1 MSNKNFNVLNNKH
14 FASTLLDWYEQN
26 KRDLPWR
33 NTTEPY
39 IIWLSEVIL
48 QQTRVA
54 QGLPYFK
61 KFLENFPKVEDLAH
75 APSDEVMRLWQGLGY
90 YSRARNLHQ
99 CAKDIVEA
107 HNGKFPNNYNSLI
120 KLKGVGSYTAA
131 AIASFAFNEPVAV
144 VDGNVFRVLA
154 RYFGISTDI
163 ASNSGKK
170 EFEKIAN
177 ECIPN
182 ENPAAFNQ
190 AIMEFGSLQCTP
202 KNPNCEDC
210 PLNKTCFAFKNEL
223 TFQLPV
229 KINKVKVK
237 QRYFTYFYIICGEEV
252 VVNLRGA
259 GDIWQGLY
267 DFPLFENIQKP
278 LLELDEA
285 SLFQSLTQFD
295 PEIYFDSQTTFKHI
309 LTHQRIFA
317 NFATLLI
324 HAKHR
329 NKLQEW
335 VEKFNFELIHQEKLD
350 SLGKPRLILKFLND
364 EK

>member
-1 MSNKNFNVLNNKH
+1 MNNKH
-14 FASTLLDWYEQN
+14 FALTILEWYEQN

-33 NTTEPY
+33 NTSEPY

-54 QGLPYFK
+54 QGLPYFE
-61 KFLENFPKVEDLAH
+61 KFLENFPKVEDLAQ

-99 CAKDIVEA
+99 CAKDIVEE

-170 EFEKIAN
+170 EFEIIAN

-182 ENPAAFNQ
+182 DKPAAFNQ
-190 AIMEFGSLQCTP
+190 AIMEFGSLQCAP
-202 KNPNCEDC
+202 KNPKCEDC
-210 PLNKTCFAFKNEL
+210 PLRGSCFAFKNEL
-223 TFQLPV
+223 TAQLPV
-229 KINKVKVK
+229 KINKVKVRK
-237 QRYFTYFYIICGEEV
+237 RYFTYFYIKCAEEV
-252 VVNLRGA
+252 VVNYRSA

-267 DFPLFENIQKP
+267 DFPLHEVAQKP
-278 LLELDEA
+278 LLELNEA
-285 SLFQSLTQFD
+285 SIFQSLTQFD
-295 PEIYFDSQTTFKHI
+295 PEIHFDSATIFKHI

-317 NFATLLI
+317 NFVTLI
-324 HAKHR
+324 IQEKHR
-329 NKLQEW
+329 KNLHDWAK
-335 VEKFNFELIHQEKLD
+335 NSNYELIHQDKLD
-350 SLGKPRLILKFLND
+350 SVGKPRLLLKFLND

>member
-1 MSNKNFNVLNNKH
+1 MNNKH
-14 FASTLLDWYEQN
+14 FASTLLDWYERN

-54 QGLPYFK
+54 QGRPYFE
-61 KFLENFPKVEDLAH
+61 KFLENFPKIQDLAH
-75 APSDEVMRLWQGLGY
+75 APLEEVMRLWQGLGY
-90 YSRARNLHQ
+90 YTRARNLHQ
-99 CAKDIVEA
+99 CAKELVKI
-107 HNGKFPNNYNSLI
+107 HGGKFPNNYNSLL

-154 RYFGISTDI
+154 RYFGISSDI

-170 EFEKIAN
+170 EFEKIAD
-177 ECIPN
+177 ECISKD
-182 ENPAAFNQ
+182 NPATFNQ
-190 AIMEFGSLQCTP
+190 AIMEFGALQCTP
-202 KNPNCEDC
+202 KNPNCGEC
-210 PLNKTCFAFKNEL
+210 PFNNSCFAFKNDL
-223 TFQLPV
+223 ITQLPV
-229 KINKVKVK
+229 KVNKVKVK
-237 QRYFTYFYIICGEEV
+237 QRYFTYFYIICNEQV

-267 DFPLFENIQKP
+267 DFPVFENIQKP
-278 LLELDEA
+278 LLELKNV
-285 SLFQSLTQFD
+285 SLVQSLTPFD
-295 PEIYFDSQTTFKHI
+295 PEIHFDSKTIFKHI

-317 NFATLLI
+317 NFASLI
-324 HAKHR
+324 IPTKHK
-329 NKLQEW
+329 NKLQKW
-335 VEKFNFELIHQEKLD
+335 AQKSGYNLIKQEKLD
-350 SLGKPRLILKFLND
+350 ALGKPRLIVKFLCD

>member
-1 MSNKNFNVLNNKH
+1 MNNKH
-14 FASTLLDWYEQN
+14 FASTLLDWYERN

-54 QGLPYFK
+54 QGLPYFE
-61 KFLENFPKVEDLAH
+61 KFLENFPKIEDLAQ
-75 APSDEVMRLWQGLGY
+75 APSEEVMRLWQGLGY

-99 CAKDIVEA
+99 CAKELVTI
-107 HNGKFPNNYNSLI
+107 HGGKFPNNYNSLL

-163 ASNSGKK
+163 ASNLGKK

-177 ECIPN
+177 ECISKD
-182 ENPAAFNQ
+182 NPATFNQ
-190 AIMEFGSLQCTP
+190 AIMEFGALQCTP
-202 KNPNCEDC
+202 KNPNCGEC
-210 PLNKTCFAFKNEL
+210 PFNNSCFAFKNDL
-223 TFQLPV
+223 ITQLPV
-229 KINKVKVK
+229 KVNKVKVK
-237 QRYFTYFYIICGEEV
+237 QRFFTYFYIICNDQV
-252 VVNLRGA
+252 IVNLRGA

-267 DFPLFENIQKP
+267 DFPVFENVQKP
-278 LLELDEA
+278 LLELNEVT
-285 SLFQSLTQFD
+285 LIQSLTPFD
-295 PEIYFDSQTTFKHI
+295 PEIHFDPKTIFKHI

-317 NFATLLI
+317 NFASLI
-324 HAKHR
+324 IPTKHQ
-329 NKLQEW
+329 NKLQKW
-335 VEKFNFELIHQEKLD
+335 AQKSGYNLIQREKLD
-350 SLGKPRLILKFLND
+350 ALGKPRLILKFLCD

>member
-1 MSNKNFNVLNNKH
+1 MNNKH
-14 FASTLLDWYEQN
+14 FASTLLDWYERN

-54 QGLPYFK
+54 QGLPYFE
-61 KFLENFPKVEDLAH
+61 KFLENFPKIEDLAQ
-75 APSDEVMRLWQGLGY
+75 APSEEVMRLWQGLGY

-99 CAKDIVEA
+99 CAKELVAI
-107 HNGKFPNNYNSLI
+107 HGGKFPNNYNSLL

-163 ASNSGKK
+163 ASNLGKK

-177 ECIPN
+177 ECISKD
-182 ENPAAFNQ
+182 NPATFNQ
-190 AIMEFGSLQCTP
+190 AIMEFGALQCTP
-202 KNPNCEDC
+202 KNPNCGEC
-210 PLNKTCFAFKNEL
+210 PFNNSCFAFKNDL
-223 TFQLPV
+223 ITQLPV
-229 KINKVKVK
+229 KVNKVKVK
-237 QRYFTYFYIICGEEV
+237 QRFFTYFYIICNDQV
-252 VVNLRGA
+252 IVNLRGA

-267 DFPLFENIQKP
+267 DFPVFENVQKP
-278 LLELDEA
+278 LLELNEVT
-285 SLFQSLTQFD
+285 LIQSLTPFD
-295 PEIYFDSQTTFKHI
+295 PEIHFDSKTIFKHI

-317 NFATLLI
+317 NFASLI
-324 HAKHR
+324 IPTKHQ
-329 NKLQEW
+329 NKLQKW
-335 VEKFNFELIHQEKLD
+335 AQKSGYNLIQREKLD
-350 SLGKPRLILKFLND
+350 TLGKPRLILKFLYD